1 MPELIPLTPED
12 REVLQ
17 AAEQAIRSRFR
28 EGRHHVGAAIRCAS
42 GKVYAGI
49 HLQAVVGEPA
59 TCAEVIAIGNAM
71 LAGEDRVT
79 TCVAIR
85 HPKPHEKPQTFKVLP
100 PCGSCR
106 DLIADYGGR
115 DAWVILE
122 VEGEL
127 LKTRIADLNPLR
139 RWARGPTPVS

>member
-1 MPELIPLTPED
+1 MPELNPLTPED
-12 REVLQ
+12 LELLH
-17 AAEQAIRSRFR
+17 AAEAAIRSRFR
-28 EGRHHVGAAIRCAS
+28 AGRHHVGAAVRGAS
-42 GKVYAGI
+42 GRIHTGI
-49 HLQAVVGEPA
+49 HLQAVVGEPQ

-71 LAGEDRVT
+71 LAGEDRIA

-85 HPKPHEKPQTFKVLP
+85 HPKPHEAPQSFKVLP

-115 DAWVILE
+115 EAWVILE

-127 LKTRIADLNPLR
+127 RKARIADLNPLR
-139 RWARGPTPVS
+139 RWTRGPTPAS